1 MSPFYGIYRK
11 ELPLKKNCVLCR
23 ICRKEEK
30 RFRDLPLQRKFN
42 IIVCLVLIFCFF
54 GSLFGLHLT
63 YTAHNRIL
71 YRSMEGTISHSASL
85 VSEKLKTI
93 ESMTTIMLVDSKVQN
108 DLAVAISEDATYLER
123 NNAFC
128 SLSYFVPDYYQNYKQ
143 YGISYISR
151 NNFSYTSHSN
161 YVWAN
166 VLPEELSEILLEE
179 VHERP
184 GYAVWNTD
192 YCNSYGRFLSRD
204 VRRAEN
210 LELDTIGT
218 IVVNINL
225 NDIIQDSVRGYQM
238 EEPFLYLLYSDGKEI
253 FHSASLEEEIIPRIM
268 SALPLMILL

>member
-1 MSPFYGIYRK
+1 M
-11 ELPLKKNCVLCR
+11 
-23 ICRKEEK
+23 
-30 RFRDLPLQRKFN
+30 
-42 IIVCLVLIFCFF
+42 
-54 GSLFGLHLT
+54 
-63 YTAHNRIL
+63 
-71 YRSMEGTISHSASL
+71 
-85 VSEKLKTI
+85 
-93 ESMTTIMLVDSKVQN
+93 
-108 DLAVAISEDATYLER
+108 
-123 NNAFC
+123 
-128 SLSYFVPDYYQNYKQ
+128 
-143 YGISYISR
+143 
-151 NNFSYTSHSN
+151 
-161 YVWAN
+161 
-166 VLPEELSEILLEE
+166 EE

-192 YCNSYGRFLSRD
+192 YCNSYGLFLSRD